1 MNKRVTR
8 TLIILLVI
16 LAVAIYI
23 RRYTNVPEES
33 EESEVS
39 VKVRSESDTQSISQ
53 RVLPDDEIPI
63 KINGHDGEPIQ
74 DESPEQ
80 RVEVGIQPVRYTRDL
95 GV

>member
-16 LAVAIYI
+16 LAVAVYI
-23 RRYTNVPEES
+23 RRSTNVPEEP
-33 EESEVS
+33 EVS

-63 KINGHDGEPIQ
+63 KINGHDSEPIQ

-80 RVEVGIQPVRYTRDL
+80 GGEVGLQPVRYTRDL

>member
-16 LAVAIYI
+16 LAVAVYI
-23 RRYTNVPEES
+23 RRSTNVPEEP
-33 EESEVS
+33 EVS

-63 KINGHDGEPIQ
+63 KINGHDSEPIQ

-80 RVEVGIQPVRYTRDL
+80 GVEVGLQPVRYTRDL

>member
-23 RRYTNVPEES
+23 RRSTNVP

-63 KINGHDGEPIQ
+63 KINGHDDEPIQ

-80 RVEVGIQPVRYTRDL
+80 GVEVGIPPVRYTRDL

>member
-16 LAVAIYI
+16 LAVTIYI
-23 RRYTNVPEES
+23 RRSTNVPEES

-39 VKVRSESDTQSISQ
+39 VKVRSESQSISQ

-80 RVEVGIQPVRYTRDL
+80 VVEVGIQPVRYTRDL

>member
-16 LAVAIYI
+16 LAVTVYI
-23 RRYTNVPEES
+23 RRSTNVP

-53 RVLPDDEIPI
+53 RVLPDDEIPL

-80 RVEVGIQPVRYTRDL
+80 VVEVGIQPVRYTRDL

>member
-16 LAVAIYI
+16 LAVTVYI
-23 RRYTNVPEES
+23 RRSTNVP

-80 RVEVGIQPVRYTRDL
+80 VVEVGIQPVRYTRDL

>member
-23 RRYTNVPEES
+23 RRYTNVP

-80 RVEVGIQPVRYTRDL
+80 GVEVGIQPVRYTRDL

>member
-16 LAVAIYI
+16 LAVTVYI
-23 RRYTNVPEES
+23 RRSTNVP

-39 VKVRSESDTQSISQ
+39 VKVRSESDTQSIYQ

-80 RVEVGIQPVRYTRDL
+80 GVEVGIQPVRYTRDL